1 MLHRG
6 HGRKG
11 THFCVLR
18 SHTGVVITKHR
29 RERARAPRP
38 LWREEASMD
47 VTDVHAH
54 RTRLCKLTISHRT
67 GPAEV

>member
-1 MLHRG
+1 MGERG
-6 HGRKG
+6 PISASSGP
-11 THFCVLR
+11 TA
-18 SHTGVVITKHR
+18 GVVITKHR